1 MTTAVKTS
9 FLRTGEEFKDSLRDG
24 REVWYDGERVDDV
37 TTHFATA
44 GGIDLIARGYDAQH
58 EPETQDVLTIIREDG
73 ARISKAWMVPRTK
86 EDLKSRREAVEHLAR
101 SNFGIFGRQMDMIA
115 TTQVGMAAFEHLI
128 REHSPDYAN
137 NIRPYIQWAG
147 ENNIMLAAPV
157 ADPQGWRTRG
167 SALGRRGVPLFD
179 TSDGGEAK
187 SDVDLHID
195 GKVIPGAL
203 RVVKEND
210 DGVWISGAKVVG
222 SVAPQCNEMI
232 VSNIALPDPTP
243 EGAFWML
250 VPVGSEGVRLISRE
264 ATVHSA
270 ASFHDHPIASLGEEI
285 DALVIFE
292 DVFVPRWRVCSYR
305 WTDIGKYYGQIA
317 ALEHWHT
324 LTKLAV
330 KADLF
335 VGLVQLVCDG
345 IGTSHRPG
353 VRQLIAEVIEYA
365 QILRGMVLASEENA
379 QFTESG
385 VMWPDWKLVTA
396 GRSHALSM
404 HPHIVHLV
412 QELCGQGP
420 ILRWSQKD
428 LDNPVIGP
436 RIEWFYEGAAI
447 SARDKNLLMNL
458 VWDLT
463 TSSHAGRVRLFE
475 NVNGFPVPYLR
486 ERMYLE
492 YDRRLSMSFIRS
504 FLGLSD
510 DGSPKIDD
518 GTRA

>member
-1 MTTAVKTS
+1 MATATETS
-9 FLRTGEEFKDSLRDG
+9 FLKTGAEYRESLRDG
-24 REVWYDGERVDDV
+24 REVWYQGELVPDV
-37 TTHFATA
+37 TTHFSTA
-44 GGIDLIARGYDAQH
+44 GGVDLIAAAYDAQH
-58 EPETQDVLTIIREDG
+58 EPETRDVLTFVRGDG
-73 ARISKAWMVPRTK
+73 ARISKAWMIPRTK
-86 EDLKSRREAVEHLAR
+86 EDLKSRRAAVERLAR
-101 SNFGIFGRQMDMIA
+101 STFGVFGRQMDMIA
-115 TTQVGMAAFEHLI
+115 TTQIGMVAFEHI
-128 REHSPDYAN
+128 VREHSPDWAE
-137 NIRPYIQWAG
+137 NIAPYVKWAG
-147 ENNIMLAAPV
+147 ENNVMLAAPV

-179 TSDGGEAK
+179 TTEGTPMG

-203 RVVKEND
+203 RVVKESD
-210 DGVWISGAKVVG
+210 EGLWIAGAKVVG

-250 VPVGSEGVRLISRE
+250 VPVGSEGVRLVCRE
-264 ATVHSA
+264 ATVHAGASA
-270 ASFHDHPIASLGEEI
+270 HEHPLAGRGEEM

-305 WTDIGKYYGQIA
+305 WTDIGKHYGVIG

-335 VGLVQLVCDG
+335 VGLIQLICDG

-353 VRQLIAEVIEYA
+353 VRQLIAEIIEYA
-365 QILRGMVLASEENA
+365 QVLKGMVLASEENA
-379 QFTESG
+379 QLTESG

-396 GRSHALSM
+396 GRSYALSM

-420 ILRWSQKD
+420 ILRWSDKD
-428 LDNPVIGP
+428 LDHPVIGP

-447 SARDKNLLMNL
+447 SARDKNVLMNL

-492 YDRRLSMSFIRS
+492 YDRGESMRFIRE
-504 FLGLSD
+504 FLELKG
-510 DGSPKIDD
+510 PNE
-518 GTRA
+518 